1 MCLGVPGR
9 IESMVD
15 GHDDQLAVVE
25 LSGRHVRVNI
35 GMLDQAVCPGDWVV
49 VHMGFAME
57 TMRADEAAEL
67 LAEMDMTAMLHEA
80 VGDTDEGTLKT
91 PR

>member
-15 GHDDQLAVVE
+15 GFDGQLAVVE
-25 LSGRHVRVNI
+25 LSGRRVRVNI
-35 GMLDQAVCPGDWVV
+35 GMLDQAVCPGDGVIE
-49 VHMGFAME
+49 GS
-57 TMRADEAAEL
+57 AEP
-67 LAEMDMTAMLHEA
+67 
-80 VGDTDEGTLKT
+80 